1 MALTSTDR
9 RKLMLENDLHSLIML
24 ENSQGLSSYENLLL
38 QKLIKEYHEM
48 NYEST
53 K

>member
-9 RKLMLENDLHSLIML
+9 RKLMLVNDLHSLIML
-24 ENSQGLSSYENLLL
+24 ENSQGLSSYESILLK
-38 QKLIKEYHEM
+38 KLIKEYHEM
-48 NYEST
+48 NYECT